1 MKILPCFLAAASTLF
16 GLNLLGQDEPVPPP
30 ALPGKEIPAAPLTP
44 PAPIPGIE
52 TEGEDEGEKPA
63 EETVSP
69 EVENALR
76 YAIRENLKAW
86 NDKDLNMLRNTTHS
100 ESPLLETSN
109 LMARYIFDRYKLKF
123 TPTKVTVLRAD
134 KEEAEVEVH
143 QTTELI
149 EGPSFRNNRSVVVHT
164 MKKENNKWRLW
175 SSKIQL
181 LQFLE

>member
-1 MKILPCFLAAASTLF
+1 MFSS
-16 GLNLLGQDEPVPPP
+16 LNLLGQDPLADEP
-30 ALPGKEIPAAPLTP
+30 ALPGKAIPAAPLNPT
-44 PAPIPGIE
+44 PIPAIE
-52 TEGEDEGEKPA
+52 PGGEGEKPA
-63 EETVSP
+63 EKTITP

-86 NDKDLNMLRNTTHS
+86 NDKDLVMLRNTTHS

-109 LMARYIFDRYKLKF
+109 LMARYIFDRYKLKY
-123 TPTKVTVLRAD
+123 TPTKVTVLKAD
-134 KEEAEVEVH
+134 SEEAEVEVH

-164 MKKENNKWRLW
+164 MKLENKKWKLW
-175 SSKIQL
+175 SSEIKL